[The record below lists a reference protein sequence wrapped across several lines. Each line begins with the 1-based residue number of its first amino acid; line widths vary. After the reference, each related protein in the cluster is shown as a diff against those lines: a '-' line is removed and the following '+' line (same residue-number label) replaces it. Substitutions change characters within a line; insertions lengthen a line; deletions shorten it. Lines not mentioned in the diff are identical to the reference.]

1 MTISVN
7 PDEGFCCFV
16 ISGGRAWMS
25 GKELTVLMVYSNLMK
40 ILKHVRACKIDLQ
53 GTMIF
58 KVLVKQTKGIH
69 KTIGR
74 YLQS

>member
-1 MTISVN
+1 
-7 PDEGFCCFV
+7 
-16 ISGGRAWMS
+16 
-25 GKELTVLMVYSNLMK
+25 MK
-40 ILKHVRACKIDLQ
+40 ILKHVIACKIDLQ